1 MSRIL
6 GYSGD
11 NFASENKIN
20 NLKMLID
27 MKKKFSEISLT
38 AEKEVIVDWFNTILE
53 NKGISQRVSTQSNEE
68 RICDVLQLLN
78 SMKIGFNDLL
88 KVSSLD
94 NQKTCGKPSQRD
106 YNVDITFTLVKELVG
121 YESPVLS
128 IYFIVTGDSQYQWEH
143 VIRPFKYSQLEEI
156 RFETDFSTISY
167 KGTTIYVHLFEKDD
181 DCVITNKFE
190 EGKITPKTLKI

>member
-1 MSRIL
+1 
-6 GYSGD
+6 
-11 NFASENKIN
+11 
-20 NLKMLID
+20 

-53 NKGISQRVSTQSNEE
+53 NKGISQRVSTHSNEK
-68 RICDVLQLLN
+68 RICDILQLLN

-88 KVSSLD
+88 KVPSLD

-121 YESPVLS
+121 YEAPVLS

-143 VIRPFKYSQLEEI
+143 VIRPFKYSQLEET

-167 KGTTIYVHLFEKDD
+167 KGTTIYVHLLEKDD

>member
-53 NKGISQRVSTQSNEE
+53 NKGISQRVSTHSNEK
-68 RICDVLQLLN
+68 RICDILQLLN

-94 NQKTCGKPSQRD
+94 NQETCGKPSQRD

-121 YESPVLS
+121 YEAPVFS
-128 IYFIVTGDSQYQWEH
+128 IYFIVTGDTQYQWEH
-143 VIRPFKYSQLEEI
+143 MLRPLTDSQLEVR
-156 RFETDFSTISY
+156 RFETDFTTISY
-167 KGTTIYVHLFEKDD
+167 KGTSTYVHIGNSDK
-181 DCVITNKFE
+181 CVIRKVFE
-190 EGKITPKTLKI
+190 GVDTTPKTMKI